1 MMRTRAAA
9 AAAEAVT
16 SIAAL
21 RSGTLRRRGAILR
34 TLYCL
39 PLAVH
44 VGAIIRTFR
53 LSLLWL
59 GGRRLRS
66 LGGQRSEEYCRER
79 YDANE
84 SSQEKHGCVSFRLS
98 VSNSR
103 KGGERRG
110 R

>member
-1 MMRTRAAA
+1 MRTRAAA

-53 LSLLWL
+53 LSLLLLWL

-84 SSQEKHGCVSFRLS
+84 SSQEKHGCLSFRLS
-98 VSNSR
+98 VS
-103 KGGERRG
+103 
-110 R
+110 